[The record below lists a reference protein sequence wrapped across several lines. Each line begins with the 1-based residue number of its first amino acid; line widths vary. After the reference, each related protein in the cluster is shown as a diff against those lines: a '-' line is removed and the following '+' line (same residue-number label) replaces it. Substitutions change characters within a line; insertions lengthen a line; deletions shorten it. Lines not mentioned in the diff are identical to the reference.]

1 MFWEAHNYYLISLY
15 PLLNVLHVSTPMSRL
30 HELDS
35 CKLTHNKLD
44 ERGMAHELPP
54 CHIVGVNF
62 GSRATA
68 SLYRPLRPPL
78 AVVTIPFPSRFVC
91 QVYPSSQTQSP

>member
-15 PLLNVLHVSTPMSRL
+15 PLLNVLH
-30 HELDS
+30 
-35 CKLTHNKLD
+35 LD

-62 GSRATA
+62 
-68 SLYRPLRPPL
+68 
-78 AVVTIPFPSRFVC
+78 F
-91 QVYPSSQTQSP
+91 